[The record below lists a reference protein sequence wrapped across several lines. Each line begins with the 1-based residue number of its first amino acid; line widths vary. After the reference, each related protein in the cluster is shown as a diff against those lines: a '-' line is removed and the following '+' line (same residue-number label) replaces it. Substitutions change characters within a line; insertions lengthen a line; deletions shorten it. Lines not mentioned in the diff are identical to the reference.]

1 MNYVISIPK
10 ISYDIAMDTWLME
23 NMEEGT
29 CEWMW
34 SGAGR
39 NAPRRGLVWNL
50 CFEHEVDL
58 VAFKLRFG
66 V

>member
-23 NMEEGT
+23 NMDKNSYAWESTVAVNDSAWTLYLEY
-29 CEWMW
+29 
-34 SGAGR
+34 
-39 NAPRRGLVWNL
+39 
-50 CFEHEVDL
+50 EVDF
-58 VAFKLRFG
+58 VAFKLRWG